1 MRDALNVLGQALE
14 DVWDNLFLG
23 AFCSLLWLALTL
35 LVLPAPAATLALVD
49 LAQRVHAR
57 ESPTL
62 GDYWRLVWR
71 HFWLGW
77 RWAAIVLP
85 VALILAVDFVVA
97 PTLFAGWGVRAMQV
111 VAGIGLAVWVVVVA
125 YSAPLLFRQ
134 VETNVTQAIRNGAV
148 MALRNPLFSLL
159 LFLIALIFLWVS
171 VLLVVVNL
179 LAGPIF
185 CAFLV
190 TRAAADRLHL
200 WRLEQGVTQE

>member
-1 MRDALNVLGQALE
+1 MREVLNVLGQALE
-14 DVWDNLFLG
+14 DVWDNLFVG

-35 LVLPAPAATLALVD
+35 LVIPAPAATLALVD
-49 LAQRVHAR
+49 WAQRVHER

-62 GDYWRLVWR
+62 GDYWRLTWR

-85 VALILAVDFVVA
+85 VVLVLGVDIGVA
-97 PTLFAGWGVRAMQV
+97 PVLFEGW
-111 VAGIGLAVWVVVVA
+111 LATMMRVTATIALAIWLVIVA

-134 VETNVTQAIRNGAV
+134 EEASVRQAIRNGGV
-148 MALRNPLFSLL
+148 MALRNPFFSFL
-159 LFLIALIFLWVS
+159 LFVCALVFLWVS

-179 LAGPIF
+179 LAGPTF

-190 TRAAADRLHL
+190 TRATDDRLHL
-200 WRLEQGVTQE
+200 WRLAQEVAQD